1 MNPITF
7 LLLRLAI
14 GASMFGH
21 GLVRLPKLPVFS
33 HWMVGLFEKSMLP
46 LSLVTPF
53 SYVLPL
59 VELAVGLLLLL
70 GLFTRAASIVG
81 GLTMVVLLFGTAMVE
96 DWGAIPSQ
104 LIHAVFFAVLIQFVQ
119 SNTFAGDNLLKR
131 S

>member
-1 MNPITF
+1 MNPTTF
-7 LLLRLAI
+7 SLLRLAI

-33 HWMVGLFEKSMLP
+33 HWMVGLFERSMLP

-59 VELAVGLLLLL
+59 VEFAIGLLLLL
-70 GLFTRAASIVG
+70 GLFTRPALIAGS
-81 GLTMVVLLFGTAMVE
+81 LTMVVLLIGTTIVE

-104 LIHAVFFAVLIQFVQ
+104 LIHAAFFAVLLQFIQ
-119 SNTFAGDNLLKR
+119 SNTFAMDNLLKR